1 VHSLQLFFRSPLL
14 EAFIRSLCTLQQ
26 TDCWPLCVH
35 PLIAEIRA
43 DGAGDPL
50 SRCVCRPGYGSKTG
64 EGICSLCPIGTY
76 SEGGSMEDCKPCKFG
91 LTSAAGSSSRAQ
103 CVPVSQACPVGQ
115 VAPPGAVS
123 AAQCV
128 CIAGYGGGATPQHA
142 CSICRVGSWAPGID
156 TQPCIP
162 CGWGYTSPEGSCSE
176 DECIPA
182 NACPAGTE
190 YYSTVTKAF
199 SFEDCVCKPGFGSF
213 TGKGVCHR
221 CPAGT
226 FSAGGT
232 MESCESCGEGWT
244 SDEGAVSKDE
254 CYTYDDETKADSYD
268 SYGGYGSYR
277 GADDDADVPLDTAGV
292 DLRSVRPEPVKPS
305 TPLPATR
312 QLSPV
317 TAVKPQPRQPVA
329 PQQPRPVGVARPAAP
344 KPATVAAPRP
354 VAVTPPTASRPATV
368 VPPKPVAVMPLAVP
382 KLAAVV
388 APKPAAVTPPA
399 APKPAAVV
407 APKPVAVTRPTVP
420 KAATTL
426 APKPVAVAPPAAPQ
440 PGSSATLKQSLAVD
454 TPSQQQARVQSR
466 RLQML

>member
-1 VHSLQLFFRSPLL
+1 
-14 EAFIRSLCTLQQ
+14 
-26 TDCWPLCVH
+26 
-35 PLIAEIRA
+35 
-43 DGAGDPL
+43 
-50 SRCVCRPGYGSKTG
+50 
-64 EGICSLCPIGTY
+64 
-76 SEGGSMEDCKPCKFG
+76 MEDCKPCDFG
-91 LTSAAGSSSRAQ
+91 LTSAAGASSKAQ

-115 VAPPGAVS
+115 IAPPGAVS

-142 CSICRVGSWAPGID
+142 CSICRVGFWAPGTD

-162 CGWGYTSPEGSCSE
+162 CGWGYTSPEGSCSD

-244 SDEGAVSKDE
+244 SDEGAVSRDD
-254 CYTYDDETKADSYD
+254 CFTYDDDAKAD
-268 SYGGYGSYR
+268 SYGGYGS
-277 GADDDADVPLDTAGV
+277 DDDDGAYSSLQAREGSFRALDVDADIPLGAGGV
-292 DLRSVRPEPVKPS
+292 NTRFVRPEPVKPS

-317 TAVKPQPRQPVA
+317 TAVKPQPRRPVS
-329 PQQPRPVGVARPAAP
+329 PQQPRSVAVTRPTAP
-344 KPATVAAPRP
+344 KPAP
-354 VAVTPPTASRPATV
+354 VVSRKSFTVTPPT
-368 VPPKPVAVMPLAVP
+368 
-382 KLAAVV
+382 
-388 APKPAAVTPPA
+388 

-407 APKPVAVTRPTVP
+407 APRPVAVTRPTAP
-420 KAATTL
+420 KPVTTL
-426 APKPVAVAPPAAPQ
+426 APKPVAVTPPPAPQ
-440 PGSSATLKQSLAVD
+440 PAGSTTHKQPLAAN
-454 TPSQQQARVQSR
+454 TPSQQQARAQSR